1 MKINE
6 NIALAKSILKKN
18 SIEPD
23 SEEYKDYLKIRDIVG
38 TEYAYIG
45 ILTRLRFVD
54 SVTDM
59 EELKSIYDVLKNS
72 KLDLGKL
79 NKMTY
84 DQILDTF
91 YDDLTSSVNKNKEDY
106 ELIYKD
112 DTYSFF
118 RVYTYKGIL
127 EIGSPAWCL
136 KTKTNWDNYQAKYP
150 EQWVVI
156 DNRYVKRII
165 TPNNSYLGVKY
176 VNNSKTWVR
185 FGLSF
190 LKNSDNTTSWIAHD
204 DNDGTC
210 ELSNYT
216 FYGVLFTTLNLS
228 SGIIKSYYQKFIGC
242 EYIKDG
248 LLKIIKDS
256 AWERLNITP
265 PSNKN
270 DVNYLHLSKTYSYP
284 PVVIKLREKSLPCVQ
299 INTKDE
305 KKLVLATISIGDS
318 AKDTG
323 KLVGD
328 YVNGPTN
335 IAYIGFKIKLGLNT
349 LEEVKLFKDFITQVG
364 KWLVFHWNKDYYI
377 IIDSEPK
384 SFKLPVMDTFGN
396 LHWDDPSEKE
406 TPSFYLVDKK
416 LFTSDKFNKPPEY
429 DEIINLLKGL
439 NKETKPEP
447 DNKPEKKVKSFW
459 DFLGTNK

>member
-1 MKINE
+1 M
-6 NIALAKSILKKN
+6 
-18 SIEPD
+18 
-23 SEEYKDYLKIRDIVG
+23 
-38 TEYAYIG
+38 
-45 ILTRLRFVD
+45 
-54 SVTDM
+54 
-59 EELKSIYDVLKNS
+59 
-72 KLDLGKL
+72 
-79 NKMTY
+79 
-84 DQILDTF
+84 
-91 YDDLTSSVNKNKEDY
+91 
-106 ELIYKD
+106 
-112 DTYSFF
+112 
-118 RVYTYKGIL
+118 
-127 EIGSPAWCL
+127 
-136 KTKTNWDNYQAKYP
+136 
-150 EQWVVI
+150 
-156 DNRYVKRII
+156 
-165 TPNNSYLGVKY
+165 
-176 VNNSKTWVR
+176 
-185 FGLSF
+185 
-190 LKNSDNTTSWIAHD
+190 
-204 DNDGTC
+204 
-210 ELSNYT
+210 
-216 FYGVLFTTLNLS
+216 
-228 SGIIKSYYQKFIGC
+228 
-242 EYIKDG
+242 
-248 LLKIIKDS
+248 
-256 AWERLNITP
+256 
-265 PSNKN
+265 
-270 DVNYLHLSKTYSYP
+270 
-284 PVVIKLREKSLPCVQ
+284 PCVQ

-335 IAYIGFKIKLGLNT
+335 IAYIGFKLKLGLNT

-364 KWLVFHWNKDYYI
+364 KWLVFHWNEDYYI